1 MGGFMS
7 QACTPL
13 RNIPSLELGP
23 MATPHCKG
31 GWETSLNSVP
41 KRKKRTGL
49 SGDRSL
55 YHIAI
60 VDNDQTTNFY
70 GFHFK

>member
-1 MGGFMS
+1 MS

-13 RNIPSLELGP
+13 PNIPSLELGH
-23 MATPHCKG
+23 MATPHCRV
-31 GWETSLNSVP
+31 GWEMSLNSVA
-41 KRKKRTGL
+41 KKKERTGL

-55 YHIAI
+55 YHIAN
-60 VDNDQTTNFY
+60 VDSDQSTSFS